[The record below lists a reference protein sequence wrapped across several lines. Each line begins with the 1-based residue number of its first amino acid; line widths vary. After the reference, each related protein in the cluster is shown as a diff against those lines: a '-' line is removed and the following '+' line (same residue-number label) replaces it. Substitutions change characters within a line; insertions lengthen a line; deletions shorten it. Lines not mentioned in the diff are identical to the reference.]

1 MKNIKKIPLIFSILS
16 ILTFFTPANAEIK
29 VVASIKPIH
38 SLASYLMDGI
48 AKPDLI
54 VDGYASPH
62 GFAMKPSHAKML
74 QNADLIFW
82 VGEDLESF
90 LEKPLS
96 SIAKKA
102 EKIELMETK
111 GLQVLKFRERN
122 IFDGH
127 DDHGH
132 DDHDD
137 HGKKEDDHDDHD
149 HDDHGKKE
157 DDHDDHGHDDHGK
170 KDGHDDHDD
179 HDGHEGHHDHDDHG
193 KKEDD
198 HDHDHDDHGK
208 KEDDHDDHGHDD
220 HDGHAH
226 GEFDPH
232 IWLDPINAKAMLN
245 EMAEH
250 LIEND
255 PKNEAKYKSNLAK
268 ALQEID
274 KLTIDV
280 MTDLS
285 SSVASIV
292 FHDAYQYFEKRFNV
306 NILGAFTV
314 NTDVMPG
321 AEQLA
326 EIREII
332 EHDKV
337 ACVFSEPQFNPDI
350 IKAVAKDMN
359 IKTGVVDPLGAT
371 LDPGKDLY
379 FNLIRNMSASFKGC

>member
-1 MKNIKKIPLIFSILS
+1 MKNLKKIPFILSILS
-16 ILTFFTPANAEIK
+16 LLTFFTPTNADIK

-38 SLASYLMDGI
+38 SLASYLMDGV

-62 GFAMKPSHAKML
+62 GFALKPSHAKML

-102 EKIELMETK
+102 EKIELMEIK
-111 GLQVLKFRERN
+111 GLNVLKFRERN
-122 IFDGH
+122 IFDDH

-149 HDDHGKKE
+149 HDDHGKK
-157 DDHDDHGHDDHGK
+157 
-170 KDGHDDHDD
+170 DGHDDHDD
-179 HDGHEGHHDHDDHG
+179 HDGHEGH
-193 KKEDD
+193 
-198 HDHDHDDHGK
+198 
-208 KEDDHDDHGHDD
+208 
-220 HDGHAH
+220 AH

-232 IWLDPINAKAMLN
+232 IWLDPMNAKVILN
-245 EMAEH
+245 EMVEH

-255 PKNEAKYKSNLAK
+255 AKNASKYKSNLKK
-268 ALQEID
+268 ALKEID
-274 KLTIDV
+274 KLNKDV
-280 MTDLS
+280 KAELS
-285 SSVASIV
+285 KSTASIV
-292 FHDAYQYFEKRFNV
+292 FHDAYQYFEERYNV

-350 IKAVAKDMN
+350 INAVAKDMK
-359 IKTGVVDPLGAT
+359 IKTGVLDPLGAT

-379 FNLIRNMSASFKGC
+379 FNLIRNMSTSFKGC

>member
-1 MKNIKKIPLIFSILS
+1 MKNLKKFPLLLSILS

-48 AKPDLI
+48 GKPDLI

-102 EKIELMETK
+102 EKIELMEVK

-122 IFDGH
+122 IFD
-127 DDHGH
+127 DH

-137 HGKKEDDHDDHD
+137 HGHK
-149 HDDHGKKE
+149 
-157 DDHDDHGHDDHGK
+157 K
-170 KDGHDDHDD
+170 KDDHDDHDD
-179 HDGHEGHHDHDDHG
+179 HDGHE
-193 KKEDD
+193 
-198 HDHDHDDHGK
+198 
-208 KEDDHDDHGHDD
+208 
-220 HDGHAH
+220 GHAH

-232 IWLDPINAKAMLN
+232 IWLDPINAKVILN
-245 EMAEH
+245 EMVEH

-285 SSVASIV
+285 NSVSSIV
-292 FHDAYQYFEKRFNV
+292 FHDAYQYFEERFNV
-306 NILGAFTV
+306 KVLGAFTV

-321 AEQLA
+321 AEQLV

-350 IKAVAKDMN
+350 INAVAKDMK
-359 IKTGVVDPLGAT
+359 IKTGVLDPLGAT

-379 FNLIRNMSASFKGC
+379 FDLIRNMSASFKGC

>member
-1 MKNIKKIPLIFSILS
+1 MKNLKKLPLILS
-16 ILTFFTPANAEIK
+16 IVSIVSFITPVNADVK
-29 VVASIKPIH
+29 VVTSIKPLH
-38 SLASYLMDGI
+38 SLASYLMDGVG
-48 AKPDLI
+48 KPDLI

-102 EKIELMETK
+102 EKIELMEVK
-111 GLQVLKFRERN
+111 GLNVLKFRERN
-122 IFDGH
+122 IFDEH
-127 DDHGH
+127 DH

-149 HDDHGKKE
+149 HDDHAKKE
-157 DDHDDHGHDDHGK
+157 E
-170 KDGHDDHDD
+170 HDDHDD
-179 HDGHEGHHDHDDHG
+179 HDGHEGH
-193 KKEDD
+193 
-198 HDHDHDDHGK
+198 
-208 KEDDHDDHGHDD
+208 
-220 HDGHAH
+220 AH
-226 GEFDPH
+226 GEYDPH
-232 IWLDPINAKAMLN
+232 IWLDPMNAKVILN
-245 EMAEH
+245 EMVEH

-255 PKNEAKYKSNLAK
+255 SKNAAKYKSNLKK
-268 ALQEID
+268 ALKEID
-274 KLTIDV
+274 KLNKDV
-280 MTDLS
+280 KAELS
-285 SSVASIV
+285 KSTASIV
-292 FHDAYQYFEKRFNV
+292 FHDAYQYFEERYNV

-337 ACVFSEPQFNPDI
+337 TCVFSEPQFNPDI

-371 LDPGKDLY
+371 LNPGKNLY
-379 FNLIRNMSASFKGC
+379 FDLIRNMSSSFKGC

>member
-1 MKNIKKIPLIFSILS
+1 MKKLKKLSFALSILS

-29 VVASIKPIH
+29 VVTSIKPIH

-48 AKPDLI
+48 GKPELI
-54 VDGYASPH
+54 VDGYGSPH
-62 GFAMKPSHAKML
+62 GFSMKPSHAKML

-82 VGEDLESF
+82 VGEDLENF
-90 LEKPLS
+90 LEKPLK

-102 EKIELMETK
+102 EKIELIEIK
-111 GLQVLKFRERN
+111 GLNVLKFRERN
-122 IFDGH
+122 IFDEHDHGH
-127 DDHGH
+127 DDHDKKEDDH
-132 DDHDD
+132 DDHDHDD

-157 DDHDDHGHDDHGK
+157 DDHDDH
-170 KDGHDDHDD
+170 
-179 HDGHEGHHDHDDHG
+179 
-193 KKEDD
+193 
-198 HDHDHDDHGK
+198 DHDDHGK
-208 KEDDHDDHGHDD
+208 KEDDHDDHDHDDHGKKEEHDD
-220 HDGHAH
+220 HDDHDGHEGHAH

-232 IWLDPINAKAMLN
+232 IWLDTMNAKAMLN

-255 PKNEAKYKSNLAK
+255 PKNEAKYKSNLDK
-268 ALQEID
+268 ALKDID
-274 KLTIDV
+274 KLTIEV
-280 MTDLS
+280 MTELNN
-285 SSVASIV
+285 SVSSIV

-306 NILGAFTV
+306 NVLGAFTV

-350 IKAVAKDMN
+350 INAVAKDMK
-359 IKTGVVDPLGAT
+359 IKTGVLDPLGAT
-371 LDPGKDLY
+371 LDSGKDLY
-379 FNLIRNMSASFKGC
+379 FKLIRNMSASFKGC

>member
-122 IFDGH
+122 IFDEH
-127 DDHGH
+127 
-132 DDHDD
+132 
-137 HGKKEDDHDDHD
+137 
-149 HDDHGKKE
+149 
-157 DDHDDHGHDDHGK
+157 DHDDHGHDDHGK
-170 KDGHDDHDD
+170 K
-179 HDGHEGHHDHDDHG
+179 
-193 KKEDD
+193 EDD
-198 HDHDHDDHGK
+198 
-208 KEDDHDDHGHDD
+208 HDD

>member
-1 MKNIKKIPLIFSILS
+1 MAYLKKIPFFLTIITF
-16 ILTFFTPANAEIK
+16 LTFFTSVNADVK

-38 SLASYLMDGI
+38 SLASSLMDGVG
-48 AKPDLI
+48 KPDLI

-74 QNADLIFW
+74 QEADIIFW
-82 VGEDLESF
+82 VGEDLENF
-90 LEKPLS
+90 LVKPLS

-102 EKIELMETK
+102 EKIELMDIK
-111 GLQVLKFRERN
+111 GLEILKFRERN
-122 IFDGH
+122 IFD
-127 DDHGH
+127 DH
-132 DDHDD
+132 DHDD
-137 HGKKEDDHDDHD
+137 HG

-170 KDGHDDHDD
+170 K
-179 HDGHEGHHDHDDHG
+179 
-193 KKEDD
+193 
-198 HDHDHDDHGK
+198 
-208 KEDDHDDHGHDD
+208 EDDHDDHGHDD
-220 HDGHAH
+220 HEGHAH

-232 IWLDPINAKAMLN
+232 IWLDPVNAKVILK

-255 PKNEAKYKSNLAK
+255 EKNSSTYKKNLAK
-268 ALQEID
+268 ALKDID
-274 KLTIDV
+274 KLIKDTKSE
-280 MTDLS
+280 LS
-285 SSVASIV
+285 KSVASIV
-292 FHDAYQYFEKRFNV
+292 FHDAYQYFEERFNV

-350 IKAVAKDMN
+350 IKAVAKDMD

-371 LDPGKDLY
+371 LNPGKDLY
-379 FNLIRNMSASFKGC
+379 FDLIRNMSASFKNC